1 MRNRA
6 FGDSMEQLS
15 RKRAGVEVVVDS
27 AASLPADMAERPG
40 FHVVPM
46 RLTLEGK
53 SYRDGLDLT
62 PTDLYQR
69 LRVSPVLPTTS
80 APSPADFVEVLKKA
94 AWDSE
99 SLLCLTVA
107 STFSSSVDSARI
119 AAREVEQ
126 LRPRLRVCVLDSES
140 AAGGQGLIA
149 LEAWRMA
156 DAGAELGTVVSAAR
170 AVMAR
175 VRVLAFL
182 DTLFYLWKGGRVPRI
197 AHTGSSLLRIKPLFQ
212 LAQGRVKTIA
222 RPRTRKRAML
232 RLLDFLEDGVRG
244 RRLHATVMHADA
256 PDAAEELFQ
265 RLEGRFP
272 VRELFISEFTPV
284 MGAHIGP
291 GLLGV
296 AFWCEPP

>member
-1 MRNRA
+1 M
-6 FGDSMEQLS
+6 
-15 RKRAGVEVVVDS
+15 VVDS

-40 FHVVPM
+40 LYVVPM

-53 SYRDGLDLT
+53 SYRDGLDLS

-69 LRVSPVLPTTS
+69 LRTSHALPSTS
-80 APSPADFVEVLKKA
+80 APPPADFVEVLNKA
-94 AWDSE
+94 ALDSQ

-119 AAREVEQ
+119 GAREVEQ
-126 LRPRLRVCVLDSES
+126 LHPGLRVCVLDSES

-149 LEAWRMA
+149 LEAWRVA
-156 DAGAELGTVVSAAR
+156 YAGAQLETVVSAAR

-175 VRVLAFL
+175 VKVLAFL

-197 AHTGSSLLRIKPLFQ
+197 AHTGSSLLGIKPLFQ
-212 LAQGRVKTIA
+212 VAQGRVKTIA
-222 RPRTRKRAML
+222 RPRTRQRAMI
-232 RLLDFLEDGVRG
+232 RLLDLLEAGVG
-244 RRLHATVMHADA
+244 DRRLHATVMHADA
-256 PDAAEELFQ
+256 PDAAQELF
-265 RLEGRFP
+265 RRVDGRFA
-272 VRELFISEFTPV
+272 VQELFISEFTPV

-296 AFWCEPP
+296 AFWCEAP